1 MAHGH
6 HVLLLWFNISGF
18 RIPPIL
24 LVCVVNSY
32 SKCMAKVPIF
42 FVACDTAEC
51 SKNRLLLI
59 RKQIISGSFSYLL

>member
-18 RIPPIL
+18 RVPPIL
-24 LVCVVNSY
+24 LVCVVY
-32 SKCMAKVPIF
+32 LFSKRMVKVLF

-51 SKNRLLLI
+51 SKNRLLRI
-59 RKQIISGSFSYLL
+59 RKLIISGSFSYPP